1 MINRVVE
8 NAMLSKLS
16 SNKVLLLLG
25 ARRTGKTCLLERLIK
40 KAKMSYLLL
49 NGEDFKTTAWLQH
62 KSLKEYK
69 AFIGKHKLL
78 LIDEAQHIADIGAIL
93 KLLIDGIKNLT
104 IIATGSSAFDLTQK
118 LGEPLTGRSITYH
131 LHPIAQCE
139 FKKQENALETMS
151 NLEQRLL
158 YGAYPELF
166 QYESLEEQQQY
177 LSELV
182 NSYLLKDI
190 LAFDGI
196 RNSSK
201 LLTVLRLV
209 AFQVGNEVSLT
220 EIGQK
225 AGLTRN
231 TVERYMDLLEKV
243 YIVFKIGAYSR
254 NLRKEIVKNHKY
266 YFWDNGIRN
275 TLVAN
280 FNPLS
285 LRNDVGALWENYII
299 SERLKYQSYKR
310 MLSYNYFWRTYDGQE
325 IDWIEESGGKL
336 SAYEFKYNTA
346 KAKIPAAFAKSYPY
360 STYMVINNKNYLP
373 FIS

>member
-8 NAMLSKLS
+8 NSMYAKLS

-25 ARRTGKTCLLERLIK
+25 ARRTGKTCLLEQLVK
-40 KAKMSYLLL
+40 KVKTPYLLL
-49 NGEDFKTTAWLQH
+49 NGEDFKTTAWLQN

-69 AFIGKHKLL
+69 SFIGRHKLL
-78 LIDEAQHIADIGAIL
+78 LIDEAQHVENIGAIL
-93 KLLIDGIKNLT
+93 KLLIDGIKDLT
-104 IIATGSSAFDLTQK
+104 IIATGSSAFDLTQQ
-118 LGEPLTGRSITYH
+118 LGEPLTGRSLTYH
-131 LHPIAQCE
+131 LFPIAQYE
-139 FKKQENALETMS
+139 LRKHENALETAA
-151 NLEQRLL
+151 NLEHRLI

-190 LAFDGI
+190 LAYDGI
-196 RNSSK
+196 RNSAK

-209 AFQVGNEVSLT
+209 AFQTGSEVSLT
-220 EIGQK
+220 EIGQR

-243 YIVFKIGAYSR
+243 YIVFKVGAYSR

-280 FNPLS
+280 FNPLP
-285 LRNDVGALWENYII
+285 LRNDVGALWENYVI
-299 SERLKYQSYKR
+299 SERMKYQSYKR
-310 MLSYNYFWRTYDGQE
+310 ILSYNYFWRTYDGQE
-325 IDWIEESGGKL
+325 IDWVEERNGKL
-336 SAYEFKYNTA
+336 SAYEFKYSA
-346 KAKIPAAFAKSYPY
+346 DKAKLPAAFARTYPQ
-360 STYMVINNKNYLP
+360 SIFTVVNSKNYLP